1 MSSINSVLVLRCI
14 HRLFGIS
21 RLVFAKV
28 CRFTQMIRRICRL
41 TMPANENKRLAVE
54 SHCVCCDEGMI
65 SYFSKRFKIK
75 GLCNERYKI
84 KAQIDYP
91 KKKLIIFLILDESVS
106 HSRHQRNTLTLPAEQ
121 KLNIILLIRYCYN
134 FRGPLLASSVLCFS
148 LCECV
153 YVLCLSYFFGK

>member
-1 MSSINSVLVLRCI
+1 MLLAGPTDSLTIINNDFCVQNSKTPVTSCPLLILQGCIGENQFKKMSSINSVLRCI

-84 KAQIDYP
+84 KAQID
-91 KKKLIIFLILDESVS
+91 
-106 HSRHQRNTLTLPAEQ
+106 
-121 KLNIILLIRYCYN
+121 
-134 FRGPLLASSVLCFS
+134 
-148 LCECV
+148 
-153 YVLCLSYFFGK
+153 